1 MSKQCNKN
9 TASKEV
15 WNVTINELI
24 TKEIVPVIVVLI
36 KRIEELEEKQK
47 KLEKRVNRYYFID
60 LFVSLLIVI
69 IICSAK

>member
-1 MSKQCNKN
+1 M
-9 TASKEV
+9 TV
-15 WNVTINELI
+15 NELI

>member
-1 MSKQCNKN
+1 MTVKELFEEKILPATN
-9 TASKEV
+9 T
-15 WNVTINELI
+15 I
-24 TKEIVPVIVVLI
+24 I